1 MNLSIPSLVWRV
13 RRNHGLEHA
22 TINVLIQRNPN
33 FSLVGRSDWRGFLIM
48 GEVETKEVDS
58 AAREA
63 LARLQAGESDLA
75 IHPRCGTMLATT
87 GVLSGMA
94 AFFALGVGRS
104 RSRFRWTYLPEA
116 LMAATVAALIAQPL
130 GFLLQQYVTTSG
142 DADHLRIA
150 RVYKKRGGL
159 IPVHRVETAL
169 VRRLF

>member
-1 MNLSIPSLVWRV
+1 MNLSILPLVSRV

-33 FSLVGRSDWRGFLIM
+33 FSLVGRSDWRGFLII
-48 GEVETKEVDS
+48 GEVETREVDS

-142 DADHLRIA
+142 DADCLRIA

-159 IPVHRVETAL
+159 IPVHRVETH
-169 VRRLF
+169 